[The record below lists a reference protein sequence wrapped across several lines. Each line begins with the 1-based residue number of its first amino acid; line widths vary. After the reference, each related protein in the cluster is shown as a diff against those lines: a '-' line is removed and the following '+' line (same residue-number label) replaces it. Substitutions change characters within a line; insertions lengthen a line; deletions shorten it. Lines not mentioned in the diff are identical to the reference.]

1 MSRDIVGKWLS
12 SNMLED
18 DLSLEAKVEGILSL
32 LCDHR
37 ESAMH
42 NRHFSHDDLE
52 EIGMKITM
60 MEHDNELQDRILT
73 LHHAFMVTF
82 QKTGAIK
89 MIESS
94 NCSRWIISS
103 NS

>member
-1 MSRDIVGKWLS
+1 
-12 SNMLED
+12 MLCGDPALDWKLKE
-18 DLSLEAKVEGILSL
+18 ILNL

-52 EIGMKITM
+52 KIGMRIAM
-60 MEHDNELQDRILT
+60 MEADDELQDRILT

-82 QKTGAIK
+82 QKQ
-89 MIESS
+89 MP
-94 NCSRWIISS
+94 SR
-103 NS
+103 